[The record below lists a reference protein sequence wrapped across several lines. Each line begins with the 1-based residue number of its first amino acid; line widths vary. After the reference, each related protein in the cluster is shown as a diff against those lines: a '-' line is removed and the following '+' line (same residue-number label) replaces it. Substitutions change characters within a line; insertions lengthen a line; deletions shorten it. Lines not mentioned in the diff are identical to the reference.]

1 MVDRWAGTEDGMR
14 VVGKGDAEVRVEMA
28 GKDNRWERLV
38 EGNSEALFVRNG
50 VRRAGTKN

>member
-1 MVDRWAGTEDGMR
+1 VVDRWAGTEDGMR